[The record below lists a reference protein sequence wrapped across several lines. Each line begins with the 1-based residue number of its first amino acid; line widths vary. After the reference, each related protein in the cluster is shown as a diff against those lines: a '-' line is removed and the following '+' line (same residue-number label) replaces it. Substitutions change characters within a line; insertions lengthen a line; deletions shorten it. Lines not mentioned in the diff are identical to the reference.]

1 MIEND
6 TDLDKDFDSISLQS
20 STKVSQVTPTW
31 KSSNIIPLNDGSDT
45 VNDNKENDDNG
56 SGVVDSVRRSR
67 SDSATDESTGLL
79 LKRLDETQLDSS
91 INNNRI
97 SVENGKNQLLE
108 KFEHKLES
116 STSHNS
122 LNLNNVDTTS
132 IDKDIDN
139 VNDNSLID
147 HDFNKENNTHD
158 EVVNE
163 SHSHQSL
170 SHIGNSPNHK
180 FHHRRKSSRY
190 LQQSQPQHYQQD
202 IDWQFW
208 GDVMASK

>member
-132 IDKDIDN
+132 IDKDI
-139 VNDNSLID
+139 
-147 HDFNKENNTHD
+147 ENFFYD
-158 EVVNE
+158 DG
-163 SHSHQSL
+163 
-170 SHIGNSPNHK
+170 I
-180 FHHRRKSSRY
+180 Y
-190 LQQSQPQHYQQD
+190 D
-202 IDWQFW
+202 
-208 GDVMASK
+208 